1 MNSLASI
8 DYEYWP
14 PLYYLLLKKK
24 VMKKIMLSVFAVCI
38 SSLLFA
44 QTNFSGSW
52 KEPNLEMIDGIQYA
66 NAMPK
71 QMDVVQ
77 TKDSIKITSFE
88 NAENATPF
96 TQSFAL
102 KGKASSRVGK
112 TSKRTIT
119 TSATWSAD
127 KKTLTFVTIYS
138 YAEKPTEAEYTNTE
152 VWALNENGQLIITK
166 TSDAAVTDDWTIKAT
181 YSK

>member
-1 MNSLASI
+1 
-8 DYEYWP
+8 
-14 PLYYLLLKKK
+14 
-24 VMKKIMLSVFAVCI
+24 MKKITF
-38 SSLLFA
+38 SLLTMFITSIGMA
-44 QTNFSGSW
+44 QTNFSGIW
-52 KEPNLEMIDGIQYA
+52 KEPQLEMINGIQYA

-71 QMDVVQ
+71 QIDIVQ
-77 TKDSIKITSFE
+77 TKDSIKITSLE
-88 NAENATPF
+88 NAADAKSF

-102 KGKASSRVGK
+102 NGKVSSRIGK

-127 KKTLTFVTIYS
+127 KKTLTILTIYS
-138 YAEKPTEAEYTNTE
+138 YAEKPSEAEYTNTE
-152 VWALNENGQLIITK
+152 VWTKSEDGQLVITK

>member
-1 MNSLASI
+1 
-8 DYEYWP
+8 
-14 PLYYLLLKKK
+14 
-24 VMKKIMLSVFAVCI
+24 MKKITLSLFAITVTTI
-38 SSLLFA
+38 VMA

-52 KEPNLEMIDGIQYA
+52 KEPQLEMIDGKQYS

-71 QMDVVQ
+71 QLDVVQ
-77 TKDSIKITSFE
+77 TKDSIKITSLE
-88 NAENATPF
+88 NAEDAKPF
-96 TQSFAL
+96 TQTFAL
-102 KGKASSRVGK
+102 NGKTNSRIGK

-127 KKTLTFVTIYS
+127 KKTLTIVTIYS
-138 YAEKPTEAEYTNTE
+138 YAEKPAEAECTNPE
-152 VWALNENGQLIITK
+152 VWTKSEDGQLVITK